1 MLSLFRQSGLV
12 DQSRS
17 AELGGAKGAA
27 VSGRCQRVR
36 LRQIAHVQRA
46 GRRMGVVSG
55 SSASHTPSS
64 SPASR
69 SRSGY
74 PFAQRWTSPGPRRSS
89 QTRLVSTLICKC
101 LTRSKKKTKKTLL
114 YVIWSPMVVPQKG
127 SGCVSQLDWQIGHVN
142 YNLPPFHRFLLPS
155 LNSWCLIFVC
165 VRSDI
170 FVCSSSDGLGTP
182 KPAVSSWRRS
192 TSPSHWGI
200 KLHRHKTLVLPP
212 FFLFPVPARRSR
224 PHAVRIY
231 TNCYIARAMHILP
244 TKKKRGVTKKHTYR
258 YICGVRWQTRTNLPP
273 NGLPCK
279 RRKRKKKKTHP
290 HIVNPIL
297 FFLSLSLHIII
308 WCCPVWRYESFICID
323 RG

>member
-101 LTRSKKKTKKTLL
+101 LTRSKTKKQKTTTLRN
-114 YVIWSPMVVPQKG
+114 MVPN
-127 SGCVSQLDWQIGHVN
+127 GCTTKRVGVRQSTRLTDWPRQLQ
-142 YNLPPFHRFLLPS
+142 PPS
-155 LNSWCLIFVC
+155 L
-165 VRSDI
+165 
-170 FVCSSSDGLGTP
+170 P
-182 KPAVSSWRRS
+182 
-192 TSPSHWGI
+192 
-200 KLHRHKTLVLPP
+200 
-212 FFLFPVPARRSR
+212 
-224 PHAVRIY
+224 
-231 TNCYIARAMHILP
+231 
-244 TKKKRGVTKKHTYR
+244 
-258 YICGVRWQTRTNLPP
+258 
-273 NGLPCK
+273 
-279 RRKRKKKKTHP
+279 
-290 HIVNPIL
+290 
-297 FFLSLSLHIII
+297 
-308 WCCPVWRYESFICID
+308 
-323 RG
+323 

>member
-1 MLSLFRQSGLV
+1 
-12 DQSRS
+12 
-17 AELGGAKGAA
+17 
-27 VSGRCQRVR
+27 
-36 LRQIAHVQRA
+36 
-46 GRRMGVVSG
+46 
-55 SSASHTPSS
+55 
-64 SPASR
+64 
-69 SRSGY
+69 
-74 PFAQRWTSPGPRRSS
+74 
-89 QTRLVSTLICKC
+89 
-101 LTRSKKKTKKTLL
+101 
-114 YVIWSPMVVPQKG
+114 MVVPQKG

-155 LNSWCLIFVC
+155 LNSWRLIFVC

-279 RRKRKKKKTHP
+279 RRKRKKKKHTHTSS
-290 HIVNPIL
+290 IQS
-297 FFLSLSLHIII
+297 FFSLSLSPYHYLMLPSVALWELHLHRPWIMPAIYILHIGYIYKYI
-308 WCCPVWRYESFICID
+308 GPKYIYIYDNNFA
-323 RG
+323 